1 MSRGPGVSKLRVE
14 HAGATYGL
22 RRDVAVEG
30 RRPATELAYQDML
43 LAKSLESS
51 SAEAH
56 GRFWPILSLMF
67 SNIARLRVA
76 CYRSAASMSTA
87 YLPALLQH

>member
-1 MSRGPGVSKLRVE
+1 LSRGPEVSKLRVE

-22 RRDVAVEG
+22 CREVAVEG
-30 RRPATELAYQDML
+30 RRPATQLGRQDIL

-56 GRFWPILSLMF
+56 GR
-67 SNIARLRVA
+67 
-76 CYRSAASMSTA
+76 
-87 YLPALLQH
+87 LLANFIFDVEQCC